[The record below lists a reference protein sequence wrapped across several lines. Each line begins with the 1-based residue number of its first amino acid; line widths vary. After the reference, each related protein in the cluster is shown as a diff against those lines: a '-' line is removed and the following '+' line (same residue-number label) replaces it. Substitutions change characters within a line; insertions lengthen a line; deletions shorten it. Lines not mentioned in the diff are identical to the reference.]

1 MNAQETDTVAET
13 KKLIVRAAGESRV
26 GNARG
31 NNEDNIY
38 FNGDFITP
46 RIIRQD
52 FAIKTGEEIDVN
64 CFAVLDGMGR
74 NNTGSFASLLAAT
87 RLDEVLDRV
96 SFDTG
101 NSPDA
106 AVLDY
111 VHNANIEI
119 REQIKETGGVR
130 TASTMALLI
139 IENGMA
145 HAYNAGD
152 SRIYLFRDRQLI
164 RLTRDHVSVRGQKSV
179 TLSEEGVR
187 NGGLTK
193 YLGMPESDGEL
204 EPYRAKPFKLHKGD
218 KFLICS
224 DGISDYLDDETIAEC
239 LSKRK
244 DPFGHTNEIIAAAL
258 AENSADNVSAIVV
271 EAIETGFNVTTNMI
285 FGAVCSFVMIMGLI
299 FGGLLGY
306 IVGKGNAENIVTFYD
321 YTASDND
328 YSYTT
333 MATAPPEYFLSDSD
347 GVATTSKTEYP
358 TTSYPTTTTT
368 AYPAESFTIDN
379 KDFTLKV
386 GQTYTFGVVIY
397 PLEAAI
403 PKEAVHWESDNP
415 DVVTVSDDG
424 TITAVSR
431 GSATITATILGNTEE
446 ENLVQTAKVYV
457 RRG

>member
-1 MNAQETDTVAET
+1 MAET
-13 KKLIVRAAGESRV
+13 RKLIVRAAGESRR

-46 RIIRQD
+46 RIIRD
-52 FAIKTGEEIDVN
+52 DYAIKTGEEADVN

-87 RLDEVLDRV
+87 RLDEVMDRV
-96 SFDTG
+96 SFDTAT
-101 NSPDA
+101 SPDA

-111 VHNANIEI
+111 VHNTNIEV

-139 IENGMA
+139 IENETA

-164 RLTRDHVSVRGQKSV
+164 RLSRDHVSARGQQNV
-179 TLSEEGVR
+179 TLTEEGAR

-193 YLGMPESDGEL
+193 YLGMPESSGEL

-224 DGISDYLDDETIAEC
+224 DGVSDYLDEETIADC

-244 DPFGHTNEIIAAAL
+244 DPFGHTSELLSLAI
-258 AENSADNVSAIVV
+258 AENSADNVSAIVAEV
-271 EAIETGFNVTTNMI
+271 MDTGMHITTNMI
-285 FGAVCSFVMIMGLI
+285 FGAVCTMVMLVSLL
-299 FGGLLGY
+299 FGGMLGY
-306 IVGKGNAENIVTFYD
+306 IAGAGSTTNNVGFVEYADSE
-321 YTASDND
+321 ND

-333 MATAPPEYFLSDSD
+333 MPPAPTQYVSDSD
-347 GVATTSKTEYP
+347 GVATTSVDVTEFP
-358 TTSYPTTTTT
+358 TTTYPTTTTT

-379 KDFTLKV
+379 KEFTLKV
-386 GQTYTFGVVIY
+386 GQEYTFGVIIY
-397 PLEAAI
+397 PLDAGI
-403 PKEAVHWESDNP
+403 PLSAVHWESSDPN
-415 DVVTVSDDG
+415 VATVSDTG
-424 TITAVSR
+424 TVTAVGR
-431 GSATITATILGNTEE
+431 GSCTITATILGNTEDA
-446 ENLVQTAKVYV
+446 NLVQTAKVHV
-457 RRG
+457 RRS

>member
-1 MNAQETDTVAET
+1 VAAT

-52 FAIKTGEEIDVN
+52 YAIKTGEEADVN

-96 SFDTG
+96 SFDTAAG
-101 NSPDA
+101 PDA

-111 VHNANIEI
+111 VHNTNIEI

-139 IENGMA
+139 IENETA

-164 RLTRDHVSVRGQKSV
+164 RLTRDHVSAKGQQSI

-193 YLGMPESDGEL
+193 YLGMPETSGEL
-204 EPYRAKPFKLHKGD
+204 EPYRAKPFKLRKGD

-224 DGISDYLDDETIAEC
+224 DGISDYLDEETMAEC

-244 DPFGHTNEIIAAAL
+244 DPFSHTSDLINLAL
-258 AENSADNVSAIVV
+258 AENSADNVSAIVAEV
-271 EAIETGFNVTTNMI
+271 IETGVKVTTNMI
-285 FGAVCSFVMIMGLI
+285 FGAVCAMVMLVSLV

-306 IVGKGNAENIVTFYD
+306 VVGAGSTTNTVGFVD
-321 YTASDND
+321 YSDSGND

-333 MATAPPEYFLSDSD
+333 MPPAPTQFVSGSD
-347 GVATTSKTEYP
+347 GADTTSVDITEHP
-358 TTSYPTTTTT
+358 TTTYPTTTTT

-379 KDFTLKV
+379 HEFTLKV
-386 GQTYTFGVVIY
+386 GQTYTFGVIIY
-397 PLEAAI
+397 PLDAGV
-403 PKEAVHWESDNP
+403 PLSAVHWESSDTN
-415 DVVTVSDDG
+415 VATVDEMG
-424 TITAVSR
+424 TVTAVGR
-431 GSATITATILGNTEE
+431 GSCTITATILGNTEDA
-446 ENLVQTAKVYV
+446 NLVQTAKVYV
-457 RRG
+457 KRS

>member
-1 MNAQETDTVAET
+1 LAAT

-46 RIIRQD
+46 RVIRD
-52 FAIKTGEEIDVN
+52 DYAIKTGEEADVN

-96 SFDTG
+96 SFDTAT
-101 NSPDA
+101 SPDV

-111 VHNANIEI
+111 VHNTNIEI

-130 TASTMALLI
+130 TASTMALVI
-139 IENGMA
+139 VENETV

-164 RLTRDHVSVRGQKSV
+164 RLTRDHVSVKGQQSV
-179 TLSEEGVR
+179 TLSEEGIR

-193 YLGMPESDGEL
+193 YLGMPESSGEL
-204 EPYRAKPFKLHKGD
+204 EPYRAKPFKLRPGD
-218 KFLICS
+218 KVLLCS
-224 DGISDYLDDETIAEC
+224 DGVSDYLDDETIAEC

-244 DPFGHTNEIIAAAL
+244 DPFGHTSELLNLAI
-258 AENSADNVSAIVV
+258 AENSADNVSAIVL
-271 EAIETGFNVTTNMI
+271 EAIDTGMKVTTNMI
-285 FGAVCSFVMIMGLI
+285 FGAVCTAVMLVSLLC
-299 FGGLLGY
+299 GGLLGY
-306 IVGKGNAENIVTFYD
+306 VVGAGSTTNAVGFVD
-321 YTASDND
+321 YADTDND

-333 MATAPPEYFLSDSD
+333 MPPAPTQFVSGSD
-347 GVATTSKTEYP
+347 GVATTSVDVTKFP

-368 AYPAESFTIDN
+368 AYPADSFTIDQH
-379 KDFTLKV
+379 DISMKV
-386 GQTYTFGVVIY
+386 GQTYTLGILIY
-397 PLEAAI
+397 PVDAGVPLSAI
-403 PKEAVHWESDNP
+403 HWESSNEA
-415 DVVTVSDDG
+415 VATIAQDG
-424 TITAVSR
+424 TISAVGR
-431 GSATITATILGNTEE
+431 GTATITGTILGNTEA
-446 ENLVQTAKVYV
+446 ENLVQEVIV
-457 RRG
+457 RVKRN

>member
-1 MNAQETDTVAET
+1 MAAT

-46 RIIRQD
+46 RIIRQP
-52 FAIKTGEEIDVN
+52 FAVKSGEEADVN

-96 SFDTG
+96 SFDSG

-111 VHNANIEI
+111 VHNTNIEI

-139 IENGMA
+139 IENGVA

-164 RLTRDHVSVRGQKSV
+164 RLTRDHVSVKGQQSV
-179 TLSEEGVR
+179 MLSEEGVR

-224 DGISDYLDDETIAEC
+224 DGVSDYLDDETIAEC

-244 DPFGHTNEIIAAAL
+244 DPFGHTSDLLSMAI

-271 EAIETGFNVTTNMI
+271 EAVDAGFNITTNMI
-285 FGAVCSFVMIMGLI
+285 FGAVCTFVMLMGLV

-306 IVGKGNAENIVTFYD
+306 IVGKGSAENIVTFYD
-321 YTASDND
+321 YSDSDND
-328 YSYTT
+328 YSFTT
-333 MATAPPEYFLSDSD
+333 MATAPSDYYVSGSD
-347 GVATTSKTEYP
+347 GVATTSRTEFP

-379 KDFTLKV
+379 HEFTLKV
-386 GQTYTFGVVIY
+386 GGTYTFGVVIF
-397 PLEAAI
+397 PLEANI
-403 PKEAVHWESDNP
+403 PKEAIHWTSSDP
-415 DVVTVSDDG
+415 EIASVSEDGIVT
-424 TITAVSR
+424 AHKR
-431 GSATITATILGNTEE
+431 GKVTITATILGNTEA
-446 ENLVQTAKVYV
+446 ENLIQTATVYV
-457 RRG
+457 KNK

>member
-1 MNAQETDTVAET
+1 MAATNAAA

-26 GNARG
+26 GHARG

-46 RIIRQD
+46 RNIRQP
-52 FAIKTGEEIDVN
+52 FAVKTGEEIDVN

-96 SFDTG
+96 SFDTA
-101 NSPDA
+101 NSPDS

-145 HAYNAGD
+145 HVYNAGD
-152 SRIYLFRDRQLI
+152 SRVYLFRDRQLI
-164 RLTRDHVSVRGQKSV
+164 RLTRDHVSARGQKSI
-179 TLSEEGVR
+179 TLTEEGVR

-218 KFLICS
+218 KLLLCS

-244 DPFGHTNEIIAAAL
+244 DPFGHTNELIDMAL

-271 EAIETGFNVTTNMI
+271 EAVDAGLNVTTNMI
-285 FGAVCSFVMIMGLI
+285 FGAVCAMVMLVSLI
-299 FGGLLGY
+299 FGGLLGF
-306 IVGKGNAENIVTFYD
+306 IVGKGSAENIVTFYD
-321 YTASDND
+321 YTPSDND

-333 MATAPPEYFLSDSD
+333 MQTAPPEFFVSGSDMD
-347 GVATTSKTEYP
+347 TTAIDITEHP
-358 TTSYPTTTTT
+358 TTTYPTTTTT

-379 KDFTLKV
+379 KEFTLKV
-386 GQTYTFGVVIY
+386 GQQYTFGVVIY
-397 PLEAAI
+397 PIEAGI
-403 PKEAVHWESDNP
+403 PKEAIHWESSDP
-415 DVVTVSDDG
+415 AVATVSSDG
-424 TITAVSR
+424 VVTAVSR
-431 GSATITATILGNTEE
+431 GSVTITATILGNTEE
-446 ENLVQTAKVYV
+446 ENIIQTAKVYV
-457 RRG
+457 RRS

>member
-1 MNAQETDTVAET
+1 MAET
-13 KKLIVRAAGESRV
+13 TKKIIVRAAGESRV
-26 GNARG
+26 GHARG

-52 FAIKTGEEIDVN
+52 FAIKTGEEADVN

-96 SFDTG
+96 TFDSG
-101 NSPDA
+101 SGPDA

-130 TASTMALLI
+130 TASTMALLV
-139 IENGMA
+139 IENGTA

-164 RLTRDHVSVRGQKSV
+164 RLTRDHVSVKGQQSV
-179 TLSEEGVR
+179 TLTEEGVR

-224 DGISDYLDDETIAEC
+224 DGVSDYLDEETQSRLI
-239 LSKRK
+239 
-244 DPFGHTNEIIAAAL
+244 DGAL
-258 AENSADNVSAIVV
+258 ANMTFDGQIYGLPYTNACSVLYVNKALF
-271 EAIETGFNVTTNMI
+271 EAKFLELIGEYNRLDHSPC
-285 FGAVCSFVMIMGLI
+285 AEAGL
-299 FGGLLGY
+299 FMY
-306 IVGKGNAENIVTFYD
+306 VGIK
-321 YTASDND
+321 
-328 YSYTT
+328 
-333 MATAPPEYFLSDSD
+333 PPD
-347 GVATTSKTEYP
+347 
-358 TTSYPTTTTT
+358 
-368 AYPAESFTIDN
+368 
-379 KDFTLKV
+379 
-386 GQTYTFGVVIY
+386 
-397 PLEAAI
+397 
-403 PKEAVHWESDNP
+403 
-415 DVVTVSDDG
+415 
-424 TITAVSR
+424 
-431 GSATITATILGNTEE
+431 
-446 ENLVQTAKVYV
+446 
-457 RRG
+457 

>member
-1 MNAQETDTVAET
+1 VASNTAT

-26 GNARG
+26 GHARG

-164 RLTRDHVSVRGQKSV
+164 RLTRDHVSVRGQQSV

-224 DGISDYLDDETIAEC
+224 DGISDYLDDEAIAEC

-244 DPFGHTNEIIAAAL
+244 DPFGHTNELIAMAL

-285 FGAVCSFVMIMGLI
+285 FGAVCSFVMVMGLI

-306 IVGKGNAENIVTFYD
+306 LVGKGNAENIVTFYD
-321 YTASDND
+321 YSASDND

-333 MATAPPEYFLSDSD
+333 MPTAPPEYFVSDSD
-347 GVATTSKTEYP
+347 GQDTTSVDITEHP

-379 KDFTLKV
+379 KEFTLKV
-386 GQTYTFGVVIY
+386 GQTYQFGTIIY
-397 PLEAAI
+397 PLEANI
-403 PKEAVHWESDNP
+403 PKEAIHWESSDP
-415 DVVTVSDDG
+415 GVATVDSTG
-424 TITAVSR
+424 LVTAVGR
-431 GSATITATILGNTEE
+431 GSVTITATILGNTEE
-446 ENLVQTAKVYV
+446 QNLIQTAKVYV
-457 RRG
+457 RRK

>member
-1 MNAQETDTVAET
+1 VAET
-13 KKLIVRAAGESRV
+13 TKKIIVRAAGESRV
-26 GNARG
+26 GHARG

-52 FAIKTGEEIDVN
+52 FAIKTGEEADVN

-96 SFDTG
+96 TFDSG
-101 NSPDA
+101 SGPDA

-130 TASTMALLI
+130 TASTMALLV
-139 IENGMA
+139 IENGTA

-164 RLTRDHVSVRGQKSV
+164 RLTRDHVSVKGQQSV
-179 TLSEEGVR
+179 TLTEEGVR

-224 DGISDYLDDETIAEC
+224 DGVSDYLDEETIADC

-244 DPFGHTNEIIAAAL
+244 DPFGHTNDIINLAL

-285 FGAVCSFVMIMGLI
+285 FGAVCSFVMVMGLI

-306 IVGKGNAENIVTFYD
+306 VVGKGNAENIVSFYD
-321 YTASDND
+321 YSGSDND

-333 MATAPPEYFLSDSD
+333 MPTAPSDYFVSGSD
-347 GVATTSKTEYP
+347 GVMTTSKTEFP

-379 KDFTLKV
+379 KEFTLKV
-386 GQTYTFGVVIY
+386 GQTYKFGVIIY
-397 PLEAAI
+397 PLDANI
-403 PKEAVHWESDNP
+403 PPEAVHWTSSNP
-415 DVVTVSDDG
+415 DVATVSEDG
-424 TITAVSR
+424 TVTAVGR
-431 GSATITATILGNTEE
+431 GVTTITATILGDTEAA
-446 ENLVQTAKVYV
+446 NLVQEAKVHV
-457 RRG
+457 RRS